1 MLLVRFLV
9 LVSSFVLLSPSAR
22 AQEAQEAEVSETA
35 VAPPHTCDASASPED
50 RFACASAAA
59 TEGYWDDALRE
70 FTALYAD
77 THAAA
82 ALFNIAVAYQSLGRH
97 LESRDAF
104 GRVLSEH
111 AADLDDEMRSE
122 VGRQFGIE
130 AGRVARV
137 RIFEIPRRET
147 VRLRFDGRSIGVGE
161 AEPTVVEANPG
172 AHGLTVT
179 EPGYEEYAWEGSLS
193 DGENLELH
201 ALLTP
206 TPIAPHELYE
216 EPAFWVGMV
225 LLAGAIAGGS
235 VMGWWLQEDAQ
246 LDTRGGFVLRIG
258 G

>member
-1 MLLVRFLV
+1 MRLARFLV
-9 LVSSFVLLSPSAR
+9 FASTLFLLAPSAR
-22 AQEAQEAEVSETA
+22 AQEAEAATA
-35 VAPPHTCDASASPED
+35 TPTASAAHTCDATASPED

-82 ALFNIAVAYQSLGRH
+82 ALFNVAVAYQSLGRH

-122 VGRQFGIE
+122 VARQFGIE

-161 AEPTVVEANPG
+161 AEPAVVEANPG
-172 AHGLTVT
+172 AHGLTIT
-179 EPGYEEYAWEGSLS
+179 EPGYEEFAWEGSLG

-206 TPIAPHELYE
+206 TPVAPHEVYE

-225 LLAGAIAGGS
+225 LLAGAIAGGA
-235 VMGWWLQEDAQ
+235 VLGWWLQEDAQ
-246 LDTRGGFVLRIG
+246 LDPRGGFVLRIG

>member
-1 MLLVRFLV
+1 MRLLRFA
-9 LVSSFVLLSPSAR
+9 LLLLPWLALPLAAQ
-22 AQEAQEAEVSETA
+22 AQEAATPTA
-35 VAPPHTCDASASPED
+35 TPTASTHTCDPASAPEE

-70 FTALYAD
+70 FSALYAD

-82 ALFNIAVAYQSLGRH
+82 ALFNVAVAYQSLGRH
-97 LESRDAF
+97 LEARDAF

-111 AADLDDEMRSE
+111 AADLDDELRSE

-147 VRLRFDGRSIGVGE
+147 VRLRFDGRTIGIGE
-161 AEPTVVEANPG
+161 AEPTVIEANPG
-172 AHGLTVT
+172 AHGLTLT
-179 EPGYEEYAWEGSLS
+179 ESGYQEFAWEGSLA

-206 TPIAPHELYE
+206 TPATPREVYE
-216 EPAFWVGMV
+216 EPAFWVGMA

-235 VMGWWLQEDAQ
+235 VLGWWLQEDAQ